1 VFLACCAGMA
11 ASMLAWA
18 TAVSQPALIT
28 FALAFGALQ
37 GGFVALLPTY
47 VADLAGP
54 RAIGGV
60 LGLLYTSRGVALLV
74 GPPALAFGFVALGG
88 HAAPVVLLCGVGFA
102 GTALLAAVAR
112 GPRG

>member
-1 VFLACCAGMA
+1 
-11 ASMLAWA
+11 
-18 TAVSQPALIT
+18 VSQPALIT

-112 GPRG
+112 RPRG